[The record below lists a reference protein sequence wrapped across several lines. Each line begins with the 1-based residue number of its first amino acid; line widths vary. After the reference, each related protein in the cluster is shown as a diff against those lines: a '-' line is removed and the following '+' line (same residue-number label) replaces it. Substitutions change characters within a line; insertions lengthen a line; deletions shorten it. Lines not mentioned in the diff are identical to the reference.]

1 MLSDRQNIID
11 GQFDDAQEVQ
21 SDALP
26 ADHRQVG
33 HFIDDDQLLEW
44 SEESA
49 GEEDEEEMDDGYDD
63 TRIEDEDWEVAEGGM
78 VIINQLY
85 WYLI

>member
-11 GQFDDAQEVQ
+11 GQFDDAQEVP